1 MRYQTGIDSDRN
13 RSIGII
19 LANLGTPDAPDSPA
33 VRKFLAQ
40 FLHDHRVVELHR
52 MIWCPILHGIIL
64 RFRPKRSAT
73 AYQKIWS
80 PEGSPLLTIARR
92 QTDLISDYLQ
102 QKIELPLYFELGMR
116 YGNPSIVSALQN
128 LAERGTEQILILPLY
143 PQYSSSTTAS
153 IYDAVANVV
162 KSWRNL
168 PALHIVRDYHLNEG
182 YLNALAASISEHWT
196 KQGRAEQL
204 LISFHGTPER
214 YRQAGDP
221 YAEQCFATATAL
233 AETLK
238 LSQDDWQVTFQSR
251 FGRAA
256 WLQPYTDKIL
266 VQLANQGVRSVDV
279 ICPGFS
285 ADCLETLEEI
295 EIQNREIF
303 LRSGG
308 EQFHYIPC
316 LNDRQDHV
324 LALGSIVE
332 QALAGFA
339 P

>member
-102 QKIELPLYFELGMR
+102 QKIERPLYFELGMR
-116 YGNPSIVSALQN
+116 YGHPSIVSALHN

-233 AETLK
+233 AEKLK

-251 FGRAA
+251 FGRAV

>member
-80 PEGSPLLTIARR
+80 QEGSPLLTIARR

-116 YGNPSIVSALQN
+116 YGNPSIVSALHN

-214 YRQAGDP
+214 YRLAGDP

-233 AETLK
+233 AEKLK
-238 LSQDDWQVTFQSR
+238 LSQDDWQVAFQSR
-251 FGRAA
+251 FGRAV